1 MERTYSVIVSNKEQS
16 WSTFVAWCEAHK
28 LCPAPAHPWTV
39 AAYLRSL
46 EGTMRLDAIRRHLA
60 QVGRMH
66 FEKVRKRPDRHPL
79 VERTL
84 ASMRQRSEAASL
96 RALTVSLAY
105 VQRACQELW
114 PSGERTGTVY
124 PFREVAEVWPR
135 QYSNEP
141 NHTSTSAPSD
151 TWTTAR
157 PL

>member
-84 ASMRQRSEAASL
+84 ASMRQRGEAAKRPPPPPL
-96 RALTVSLAY
+96 FRAEDFL
-105 VQRACQELW
+105 
-114 PSGERTGTVY
+114 ERT
-124 PFREVAEVWPR
+124 P
-135 QYSNEP
+135 
-141 NHTSTSAPSD
+141 APPPKRRDKSD
-151 TWTTAR
+151 KTAAAPHR
-157 PL
+157 TLRVTPKLVRRKRV